1 MPQEYSTNMGEHS
14 HKTEVKRHA
23 RNSNWRDV
31 GRDIAVRHERLAA
44 IKDLTK
50 QEGGGKTY
58 ETAMRLAIDRNER
71 VLTKT
76 FRGMTLGAP
85 YDHAWTSYKLALGEE
100 VMLKFSRELARSR
113 ITVTRLHVHTALA
126 IPPHDRMD
134 RGDHGQLVKAAPDE
148 RKFSHIRIQGG
159 GAVWFGRVL
168 VLFHFTGPD
177 GDLIQRAF
185 IKYYDEVEPPCPVTG
200 CKRLLPTTG
209 VDEYAVIELESI
221 LRLAHIVPSFV
232 DSQYLL
238 VNRFL
243 F

>member
-44 IKDLTK
+44 IKELTSH
-50 QEGGGKTY
+50 EGDGKTY

-71 VLTKT
+71 VLTKN
-76 FRGMTLGAP
+76 FWGMTLGAP
-85 YDHAWTSYKLALGEE
+85 YDSAWTLYKLALGEE

-113 ITVTRLHVHTALA
+113 ITVTRLH
-126 IPPHDRMD
+126 
-134 RGDHGQLVKAAPDE
+134 LVKAAPDE

-168 VLFHFTGPD
+168 VLFQFTGPD

-185 IKYYDEVEPPCPVTG
+185 IKYYNEVEPSCPVTG
-200 CKRLLPTTG
+200 CKRLLPTSDA
-209 VDEYAVIELESI
+209 DEYAVIELESI
-221 LRLAHIVPSFV
+221 LCLAHIVPSFV
-232 DSQYLL
+232 DPQYFL